1 MLFNKVI
8 VDAGDVCTA
17 IDESIG
23 VNSFQ
28 GVQGYN
34 ELQRDSHRFASH
46 RYRYRCT
53 SNFWGCSRQSRF
65 PF

>member
-1 MLFNKVI
+1 MFFNKVI

-17 IDESIG
+17 INEGVG

-28 GVQGYN
+28 GVRGYN

-46 RYRYRCT
+46 RYRYRRT
-53 SNFWGCSRQSRF
+53 SNFWGCSHQSRF